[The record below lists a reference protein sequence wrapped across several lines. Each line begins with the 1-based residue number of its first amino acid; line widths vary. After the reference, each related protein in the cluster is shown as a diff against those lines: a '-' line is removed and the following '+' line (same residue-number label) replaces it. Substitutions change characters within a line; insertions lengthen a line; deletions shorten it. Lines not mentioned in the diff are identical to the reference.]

1 MLLAA
6 VLQSCIMQ
14 PKLAIYI
21 LYYDDS
27 FLFCFAGIVA
37 GLIAILCIFAYT
49 FGGYFPQFTE
59 MQRTGLPQEPDYF
72 VNREQ
77 EQDKIL
83 RSVTG
88 SISHR
93 SRIITITGSPGYGKT
108 TLANVCGHRLVSQG
122 IPVRYVDLQHV
133 CTIQGIIVKIL
144 YAVGSTVSR
153 PNKEQLSRWA
163 AHRQNGM
170 MVLVLDNVDCF
181 TLSDEGLKK
190 EFSDLIKDFIVNPSL
205 AIYAI
210 LTTQYQLGYIDKF
223 QLIALNRLSEVH
235 AKELLLC
242 RNPSLSSNVTT
253 ALVNATDGNPLALQI
268 LSALLRMPNAP
279 PVSTLMKQMQ
289 YDPVE
294 ALSPDTVHEKLNLVF
309 KVAIDYLSDADHQ
322 CFLAVCQFPG
332 SFDEELALAVLP
344 YLVNETA
351 STCFRHLLARSLL
364 EYNRNTRRYTVL
376 PLLKTFVNSTAQQY
390 SVMARQFFQM
400 YIQYLLQTAMK
411 KQSLSEMHLHN
422 YLKANYLGVE
432 YLINGYV
439 KWSDNVSDFDTNMD
453 LLQFSLATFNI
464 LPLLLPINVVE
475 RFWFSVQNFT
485 WNITYEGFEGYC
497 HEYLETAFE
506 FESLLADYML
516 STGRNDTVVAVR
528 LLDRAQKSVP
538 VGHLQ
543 FLIDSKCVN
552 AITLLRYL
560 GYVANC
566 SHNEAMH
573 QNVIK
578 AIMSLASSA
587 NHSSTD
593 VDYTIGVIYFEL
605 NEYKLAV
612 EFLNRSL
619 TSNPRIGLLNAAKA
633 MVLALQR
640 SGQHELAVE
649 TVASLAHS
657 LLFQSR
663 VELHEFQRQ
672 LFHELWDI
680 NFNPDELVGAVTEL
694 LNRLADNLF
703 TAVDLFIT
711 VNKTVQSLLFL
722 SSVSEL
728 LNFSVPDLA
737 IDYNDLCLG
746 EAGTDPLSHLQLLTS
761 NSKMLEICLESK
773 RNFIKRVLVYLQYH
787 QSQTRIL
794 CDTARALMKTTSN
807 VNDYTTANNFSRHA
821 TESFGLLVNIEHFLK
836 EMHVCK
842 FLTTDSVECQMVRH
856 HMRLLWQL
864 QYELADGLAMFS
876 AHFGMLEQA
885 KEYAE
890 IALEKLPKSS
900 VKNKWKVMVDLKLN
914 LVKIEL
920 SLGNYWNAIYILQNC
935 SLTIDNHMIKNVY
948 KATQPTSVWQSHDLS
963 LQFPD
968 GHFSAIVYHFNHVFN
983 TSKVLSAVVSS
994 TVGLVK
1000 NAGIEITMS
1009 HLLFIGIVA
1018 ALWSF
1023 AFTVLFMLGSAL
1035 YLAKCVCSRS
1045 TDRHERRDRFTLFFF
1060 KLTIVICAFSHV
1072 VIFHSYIL
1080 HFHTTVLLTY
1090 LNYM

>member
-1 MLLAA
+1 
-6 VLQSCIMQ
+6 MQ
-14 PKLAIYI
+14 PKLATY
-21 LYYDDS
+21 YYDDS
-27 FLFCFAGIVA
+27 SLFCFAGMFA

-49 FGGYFPQFTE
+49 LGGYFPQVAE
-59 MQRTGLPQEPDYF
+59 MQRTGLPQKPDYF

-77 EQDKIL
+77 EQDKIMQ
-83 RSVTG
+83 SITG

-122 IPVRYVDLQHV
+122 IPVRYVDLQHMR
-133 CTIQGIIVKIL
+133 TIQSIIVNIL
-144 YAVGSTVSR
+144 YAVGSTVSH

-210 LTTQYQLGYIDKF
+210 LTTQYQLGYIDNF
-223 QLIALNRLSEVH
+223 QLIALDRLSEAH
-235 AKELLLC
+235 AKKLLLY

-294 ALSPDTVHEKLNLVF
+294 TLSPDTVHEKLNLVF
-309 KVAIDYLSDADHQ
+309 MVAIDYLSDADYQ

-351 STCFRHLLARSLL
+351 FTCLRHLLARSLL
-364 EYNRNTRRYTVL
+364 EYNRNTRRYNML

-390 SVMARQFFQM
+390 GIIARKFFPM
-400 YIQYLLQTAMK
+400 YIQHLLQTAMM
-411 KQSLSEMHLHN
+411 KQSLSEVHLHN
-422 YLKANYLGVE
+422 YLKANYLGME

-439 KWSDNVSDFDTNMD
+439 KWSDNVSDFHTNMD

-475 RFWFSVQNFT
+475 RFWFSVQNLT
-485 WNITYEGFEGYC
+485 WNITYEGFQGRC
-497 HEYLETAFE
+497 HEYLETAFK

-516 STGRNDTVVAVR
+516 SAGKNATVAAAR
-528 LLDRAQKSVP
+528 LLDCAQKSVP
-538 VGHLQ
+538 VGQLQ

-552 AITLLRYL
+552 AVTLLRYL
-560 GYVANC
+560 GYVAKC
-566 SHNEAMH
+566 SQNEAMY
-573 QNVIK
+573 QKLLK
-578 AIMSLASSA
+578 AIMHLALSK
-587 NHSSTD
+587 NHSFTD
-593 VDYTIGVIYFEL
+593 ANYTIGVIYFEL
-605 NEYKLAV
+605 NEYKLAI
-612 EFLNRSL
+612 EFLNKSL
-619 TSNPRIGLLNAAKA
+619 TSNPRIEPLNAAKM
-633 MVLALQR
+633 MVLACQR
-640 SGQHELAVE
+640 SGQHELAME
-649 TVASLAHS
+649 TATRLTDS
-657 LLFQSR
+657 LLEQMTLEAETAQES
-663 VELHEFQRQ
+663 
-672 LFHELWDI
+672 FHHLDATSLDYRYEKFV
-680 NFNPDELVGAVTEL
+680 NVSTVMQ
-694 LNRLADNLF
+694 NRLADIYL
-703 TAVDLFIT
+703 TAVDLFVA
-711 VNKTVQSLLFL
+711 VNDTTQLWVLLNNATAL
-722 SSVSEL
+722 LLAQNVSVSP
-728 LNFSVPDLA
+728 FVDFY
-737 IDYNDLCLG
+737 IRHCHG
-746 EAGTDPLSHLQLLTS
+746 ESETGSLFEFHWRLS
-761 NSKMLEICLESK
+761 NSKFDCFELGIIVIRHSEVYMQFQLSRTKIICDIKKACMKAIMNMNIDTEAHNWSRLVTEEFGELVSTEHGLK
-773 RNFIKRVLVYLQYH
+773 R
-787 QSQTRIL
+787 
-794 CDTARALMKTTSN
+794 SN
-807 VNDYTTANNFSRHA
+807 VCQ
-821 TESFGLLVNIEHFLK
+821 V
-836 EMHVCK
+836 M
-842 FLTTDSVECQMVRH
+842 TTDSVECQMVRNQV
-856 HMRLLWQL
+856 RLLWQL

-900 VKNKWKVMVDLKLN
+900 VKKKWKTMVDLQLS
-914 LVKIEL
+914 LAKIEL
-920 SLGNYWNAIYILQNC
+920 SLGNYWNAIYILRNC
-935 SLTIDNHMIKNVY
+935 SLTIDNHPMIEYVY
-948 KATQPTSVWQSHDLS
+948 EATQPSSTWQSHDLS

-968 GHFSAIVYHFNHVFN
+968 GHISVIVYHINHVFN
-983 TSKVLSAVVSS
+983 TSKVLSAVASS
-994 TVGLVK
+994 TIRLIR
-1000 NAGIEITMS
+1000 NAGIGITKS
-1009 HLLFIGIVA
+1009 HLLFVGIVA

-1023 AFTVLFMLGSAL
+1023 AFAVLFILGSAV
-1035 YLAKCVCSRS
+1035 YLVKCVCSFS
-1045 TDRHERRDRFTLFFF
+1045 TDRHERWDRFMLFFF
-1060 KLTIVICAFSHV
+1060 KLTIVMCAFSHV

>member
-1 MLLAA
+1 MPYY
-6 VLQSCIMQ
+6 MQ
-14 PKLAIYI
+14 PKLATY
-21 LYYDDS
+21 YYDDS
-27 FLFCFAGIVA
+27 SLSCFAGMLA

-49 FGGYFPQFTE
+49 FGGYFPQVAE
-59 MQRTGLPQEPDYF
+59 MQRTGLPQKPDYF

-77 EQDKIL
+77 EQVKIMQ
-83 RSVTG
+83 SITG
-88 SISHR
+88 SVLHR

-144 YAVGSTVSR
+144 YAVGSTVSH
-153 PNKEQLSRWA
+153 PSKEQLSRWA

-190 EFSDLIKDFIVNPSL
+190 EFSDLIKDFIIKPSQ
-205 AIYAI
+205 AIYVL

-223 QLIALNRLSEVH
+223 QLIALDRLSEAH

-322 CFLAVCQFPG
+322 CYLAVCQFPG

-351 STCFRHLLARSLL
+351 STCLRHLLARSLL
-364 EYNRNTRRYTVL
+364 EYNRNTRRYNML
-376 PLLKTFVNSTAQQY
+376 PLLKTFVDSISQQY
-390 SVMARQFFQM
+390 GVMTRHFFPM
-400 YIQYLLQTAMK
+400 YIQHLLQTAMK

-422 YLKANYLGVE
+422 YLKANYLGMQ

-475 RFWFSVQNFT
+475 QFWFSVHNLT
-485 WNITYEGFEGYC
+485 WNITYEGFEGHC
-497 HEYLETAFE
+497 HDHLEIAFK

-516 STGRNDTVVAVR
+516 STGRNDTVASAR

-552 AITLLRYL
+552 AVTLLRYL

-573 QNVIK
+573 LNVIK
-578 AIMSLASSA
+578 AIMSLASRA

-593 VDYTIGVIYFEL
+593 AEYTIGVIYFEL

-619 TSNPRIGLLNAAKA
+619 TSNPRIGLVNAAKV

-640 SGQHELAVE
+640 SGQHKLAVE
-649 TVASLAHS
+649 TVASLADS
-657 LLFQSR
+657 LLLQSGL
-663 VELHEFQRQ
+663 ELHEFQRQ
-672 LFHELWDI
+672 LFHQLWDI
-680 NFNPDELVGAVTEL
+680 NFNYDEHVGAVTEL
-694 LNRLADNLF
+694 LNRLADNYF

-711 VNKTVQSLLFL
+711 VNDTAQTLLFL
-722 SSVSEL
+722 SNVFTV
-728 LNFSVPDLA
+728 LNFSVPVPTA
-737 IDYNDLCLG
+737 DYNNLCLG
-746 EAGTDPLSHLQLLTS
+746 EAGTDPLSHLQLLTL
-761 NSKMLEICLESK
+761 NSKMFERCLEKRK
-773 RNFIKRVLVYLQYH
+773 RNFTRRVLVYFQYY
-787 QSQTRIL
+787 L
-794 CDTARALMKTTSN
+794 
-807 VNDYTTANNFSRHA
+807 SR
-821 TESFGLLVNIEHFLK
+821 
-836 EMHVCK
+836 
-842 FLTTDSVECQMVRH
+842 
-856 HMRLLWQL
+856 
-864 QYELADGLAMFS
+864 
-876 AHFGMLEQA
+876 
-885 KEYAE
+885 
-890 IALEKLPKSS
+890 
-900 VKNKWKVMVDLKLN
+900 
-914 LVKIEL
+914 
-920 SLGNYWNAIYILQNC
+920 
-935 SLTIDNHMIKNVY
+935 TI
-948 KATQPTSVWQSHDLS
+948 
-963 LQFPD
+963 
-968 GHFSAIVYHFNHVFN
+968 
-983 TSKVLSAVVSS
+983 
-994 TVGLVK
+994 
-1000 NAGIEITMS
+1000 
-1009 HLLFIGIVA
+1009 
-1018 ALWSF
+1018 
-1023 AFTVLFMLGSAL
+1023 
-1035 YLAKCVCSRS
+1035 
-1045 TDRHERRDRFTLFFF
+1045 
-1060 KLTIVICAFSHV
+1060 
-1072 VIFHSYIL
+1072 
-1080 HFHTTVLLTY
+1080 
-1090 LNYM
+1090 